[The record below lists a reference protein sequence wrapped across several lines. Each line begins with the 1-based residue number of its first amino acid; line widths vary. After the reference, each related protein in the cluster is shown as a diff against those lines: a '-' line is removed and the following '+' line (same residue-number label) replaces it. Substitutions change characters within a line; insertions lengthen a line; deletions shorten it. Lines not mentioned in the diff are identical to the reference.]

1 MVEIIKNNQKL
12 VIRKACA
19 EDAVELNEMIRA
31 TILETNHFGLEY
43 DEFTITDEQQ
53 AHTIKMFSQA
63 DNAILLV
70 ATLNDKIVGNLT
82 FRGGSSKKFR
92 HVGELGVQVLR
103 DYWNLGIGKE
113 LIKYLINW
121 AKDNESIYKISLRVR
136 SDNENAINVYK
147 KLGFEE
153 EGILRGEMMC
163 EGILYDL
170 IHMGLIV
177 KY

>member
-1 MVEIIKNNQKL
+1 MEILKNNRKII
-12 VIRKACA
+12 IRKSCV
-19 EDAVELNEMIRA
+19 EDAVNLNEFLKTI
-31 TILETNHFGLEY
+31 ILETNHFGYEP

-53 AHTIKMFSQA
+53 AHTISMFSQA

-70 ATLNDKIVGNLT
+70 ATLNEKIVGNLS
-82 FRGGSSKKFR
+82 FRAGSSKKFR

-121 AKDNESIYKISLRVR
+121 AKENKSIYKISLRVR
-136 SDNENAINVYK
+136 ADNQNAIHVYK
-147 KLGFEE
+147 KLGFKE

-163 EGILYDL
+163 DGELYDL
-170 IHMGLIV
+170 IYMGLMV
-177 KY
+177 Y